1 MEQNRE
7 SRNKLTIIQL
17 INLQQWRQEHTM
29 WKKTASSIIIKVLNS
44 HRISSL
50 CLCNPY
56 FGIKYTLNAM
66 METFSIMVTK
76 SSLEQWVLVLYFL
89 CANHTSV
96 ILLAEQSGKL
106 SQHKINMTI
115 III

>member
-1 MEQNRE
+1 MEQDGE
-7 SRNKLTIIQL
+7 SRNKLMVIQL
-17 INLQQWRQEHTM
+17 LNLQQRRQEYTM
-29 WKKTASSIIIKVLNS
+29 WKKTASSINTKVLNS

-56 FGIKYTLNAM
+56 FRIKYTLNAM

-76 SSLEQWVLVLYFL
+76 SSLAQWVLELYFL
-89 CANHTSV
+89 GANHTSI

-106 SQHKINMTI
+106 SQHKMNMTI